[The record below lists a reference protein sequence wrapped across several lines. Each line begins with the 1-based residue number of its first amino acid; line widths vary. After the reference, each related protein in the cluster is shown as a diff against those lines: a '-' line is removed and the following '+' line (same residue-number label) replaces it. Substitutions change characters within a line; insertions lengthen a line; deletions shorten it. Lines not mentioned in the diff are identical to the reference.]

1 MVKKNQKK
9 SKKSLFSCF
18 FVGFALKYIKSVY
31 INSVDNERGQQQRQ
45 ARQKKDTKMEN
56 KNNMPHA
63 TFTVDRKRH
72 TVTAATFEKVAESVM
87 QTLAEMGKRIDCVAQ
102 NTIAGVYREYFW
114 QGENEKRIVVTYHP

>member
-1 MVKKNQKK
+1 
-9 SKKSLFSCF
+9 
-18 FVGFALKYIKSVY
+18 
-31 INSVDNERGQQQRQ
+31 
-45 ARQKKDTKMEN
+45 MEN
-56 KNNMPHA
+56 KNTMPHA

-87 QTLAEMGKRIDCVAQ
+87 QTLVEMGKRIDCIAQ

>member
-1 MVKKNQKK
+1 MEKVDF
-9 SKKSLFSCF
+9 FSCF
-18 FVGFALKYIKSVY
+18 FVGFALKYTKSVY
-31 INSVDNERGQQQRQ
+31 INGVDNERGNKTK
-45 ARQKKDTKMEN
+45 ASNKKRTRKMKN

-63 TFTVDRKRH
+63 TFIVDRKRH

-87 QTLAEMGKRIDCVAQ
+87 QILAEMGKRIDCVAQ